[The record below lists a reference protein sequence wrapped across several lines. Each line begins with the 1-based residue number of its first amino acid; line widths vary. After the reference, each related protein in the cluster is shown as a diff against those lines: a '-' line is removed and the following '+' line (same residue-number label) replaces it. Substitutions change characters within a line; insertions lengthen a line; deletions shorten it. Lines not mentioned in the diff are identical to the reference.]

1 MARTPPPPSLGGGQ
15 YFLQRLIYLVL
26 GVPLGLWMYW
36 QLIWMW
42 FVFFGWALD
51 QLIGQGTSNF
61 LFDGYREW
69 WDTYKFGIMPEW
81 FFYIPTWHDWYAW
94 PLMALLAYLRFGGTL
109 PRFGMPRRRRF
120 TSPPPRENRN
130 NRPNPNRSGAQ
141 RSSRSA
147 DDGFAFDPNAFTH
160 GDGRS
165 ERQSGAKNTASRS
178 KAGTGSIVFL
188 ALTFER
194 RCLQRGLISREVI
207 DEERGGQDPDE
218 AFYEKKLR
226 EWENDPTPLRFSD
239 ADYDRLGGEKIR
251 QIITEERKQAK
262 TSSSPRGVDQ
272 RNPADAKL
280 WAIVDDPAASD
291 QERKTA
297 LEKILNRKQN
307 NVTKTPPPQPASATP
322 VLSGS
327 KSSSS
332 ESYEEALARA
342 DREEAEHE
350 EKLKIYSGPRILI
363 CRKCEER
370 FPASR
375 LTQWRNRDG
384 MTSCPSCRAVAD
396 IYVWKRGKYHHYG

>member
-1 MARTPPPPSLGGGQ
+1 MARTPPPPSLGGEQ

-81 FFYIPTWHDWYAW
+81 FFYIPTWRDWYAW

-109 PRFGMPRRRRF
+109 PRFGVPRRPRF
-120 TSPPPRENRN
+120 TSPSPREKRYS
-130 NRPNPNRSGAQ
+130 RAKPNRSGAQ
-141 RSSRSA
+141 HSSRSA
-147 DDGFAFDPNAFTH
+147 DDGFDFDPSAF
-160 GDGRS
+160 GQG
-165 ERQSGAKNTASRS
+165 ESRS
-178 KAGTGSIVFL
+178 NRQHDNNKA
-188 ALTFER
+188 ER
-194 RCLQRGLISREVI
+194 PVHQQKS
-207 DEERGGQDPDE
+207 
-218 AFYEKKLR
+218 
-226 EWENDPTPLRFSD
+226 
-239 ADYDRLGGEKIR
+239 
-251 QIITEERKQAK
+251 
-262 TSSSPRGVDQ
+262 TSTPRGYES

-280 WAIVDDPAASD
+280 WALVDDPAASD

-297 LEKILNRKQN
+297 LEKILSRKRN

-322 VLSGS
+322 ILSGS

-350 EKLKIYSGPRILI
+350 ETLKIYSGPRILI
-363 CRKCEER
+363 CRNCEER